1 MNPYRYWVLDKK
13 VNVFYRFFMTIHFA
27 RKGVL
32 ALAVGVL
39 VATSPVYSVSA
50 SNNAGGKCAK
60 AGATAKS
67 GKATLKCTKVS
78 GKLVW
83 VASGS
88 GGSASAG
95 SGAQPTSQRDI
106 PAIIQ
111 NWGFNFANYDAATGK
126 AGDMLIKG
134 VKPPTFTGPTAAT
147 DNAMYR
153 LLIGPIGAIV
163 QGMVEPQY
171 GFYLPLGTPVI
182 SMVSGTVCDVPKLYS
197 NDYSVRVAP
206 PGMKCMQGGAYVLY
220 EHEHILN
227 PTVKVGD
234 KVTAGQ
240 KIGIVGDY
248 NPHWKAKGLGVLET
262 GVFFSKK
269 GSNAPWHACLSSF
282 LDPSKKTALLAT
294 LSSAFAAWEAE
305 LGDSTMYDE
314 AKMSPV
320 GCYTTAEMT
329 DSNNK
334 NTSNNGG

>member
-1 MNPYRYWVLDKK
+1 MKNFYKVTCKRVGMVLI
-13 VNVFYRFFMTIHFA
+13 VVSVI
-27 RKGVL
+27 
-32 ALAVGVL
+32 
-39 VATSPVYSVSA
+39 ATSASLASA
-50 SNNAGGKCAK
+50 VNSAGGKCTK

-67 GKATLKCTKVS
+67 GSATLKCTKV
-78 GKLVW
+78 GKKLIW
-83 VASGS
+83 VAQSSTGS
-88 GGSASAG
+88 GRSGSAS
-95 SGAQPTSQRDI
+95 SGTQPTSQRDI

-111 NWGFNFANYDAATGK
+111 NWGFNFTDYSTATGR

-134 VKPPTFTGPTAAT
+134 VTPPTFNGPTAAT

-153 LLIGPIGAIV
+153 LLIGPIGAVV

-171 GFYLPLGTPVI
+171 GFYLPLGTSVI

-206 PGMKCMQGGAYVLY
+206 PGMACMQGGAYILY

-240 KIGIVGDY
+240 KLGIVGDY

-262 GVFFSKK
+262 GVFFLKK

-282 LDPSKKTALLAT
+282 LDPSKKATLLAT

-305 LGDSTMYDE
+305 LGDSTLYDE